1 MYLVEILARCSD
13 IESRMAKVYR
23 KLSERFSDGGEITQ
37 LWRELALEE
46 ETHADVL
53 RRELRDFDDDGDSGA
68 FMPEFTDRLEQAD
81 RALGDLERQAG
92 SLTSLDDATAL
103 SVALEQAALEDL
115 YDDLVVQGPPGFKLL
130 CERIERALSE
140 RPAINL
146 PGLPRRQR
154 LARRPSTMP

>member
-1 MYLVEILARCSD
+1 MYLVDILARCSD

-23 KLSERFSDGGEITQ
+23 KLSEHFRDGGEIAN

-53 RRELRDFDDDGDSGA
+53 RRELRDFEEEGDSGA
-68 FMPEFTDRLEQAD
+68 FMPEYADRLQRAD

-92 SLTSLDDATAL
+92 TLKSLDEATAL

-115 YDDLVVQGPPGFKLL
+115 YDDLVVQGPPAFKLL
-130 CERIERALSE
+130 CERIEHALSE

-154 LARRPSTMP
+154 LARRPSTTP

>member
-1 MYLVEILARCSD
+1 MYLVEILARCSE

-81 RALGDLERQAG
+81 RALGDLEQQAG
-92 SLTSLDDATAL
+92 T
-103 SVALEQAALEDL
+103 
-115 YDDLVVQGPPGFKLL
+115 
-130 CERIERALSE
+130 
-140 RPAINL
+140 
-146 PGLPRRQR
+146 
-154 LARRPSTMP
+154 